1 VNDRHDHTG
10 APRRAAQFDWRR
22 PHHSPLFWVGAAMFL
37 AAISIYVWSEDLS
50 WRPRLQQQ
58 QP

>member
-1 VNDRHDHTG
+1 MNDRHDHTG
-10 APRRAAQFDWRR
+10 APRQAAQFDWRR